1 MMVHGE
7 ASPTRLV
14 TMLKRKY
21 LFPHVIEMNYQAGR
35 RLGVNVYLIDG
46 GSEFLLID
54 IGYVDTVE
62 EIVKLIRKMDFNLS
76 TCKMVIATHA
86 DADHIQGIARA
97 RELLKTKVAAHPLSV
112 PPLETG
118 DEILTYAT
126 IKAQGISIPM
136 PPCKVDLLL
145 HEGDVIK
152 VGDVQLQVWHTP
164 GHTAGQLSF
173 KMGNLLFSG
182 DNIYKDSCVGVI
194 DAHHGSNI
202 PEFIASLKR
211 ILHDDSSFL
220 LPSHGPVFRRDNRI
234 LQKAI
239 DRLTEYQ
246 YMADFGTC
254 AIGWPLLDEWEADV
268 CAGRMPNFSGQ

>member
-1 MMVHGE
+1 
-7 ASPTRLV
+7 
-14 TMLKRKY
+14 MLARKY
-21 LFPHVIEMNYQAGR
+21 LFPRVIEMNYQAGR

-54 IGYVDTVE
+54 IGYLDTVE
-62 EIVKLIRKMDFNLS
+62 EIVELIRQMDFNLS

-97 RELLKTKVAAHPLSV
+97 RELLRTKVAAHPLTV
-112 PPLETG
+112 GPLESG
-118 DEILTYAT
+118 DEIVTYAT
-126 IKAQGISIPM
+126 IKAQNIEIPM
-136 PPCKVDLLL
+136 PCCKVDVLLN
-145 HEGDVIK
+145 EGDVIE
-152 VGDVQLQVWHTP
+152 VGDLKLQVWHTP
-164 GHTAGQLSF
+164 GHTDGQLSF

-202 PEFIASLKR
+202 PKFLESLKR
-211 ILHDDSSFL
+211 IKRDDSEFL

-239 DRLTEYQ
+239 DRLTQYQ

-254 AIGWPLLDEWEADV
+254 AVSWPLLDEWEADV
-268 CAGRMPNFSGQ
+268 CAGRMPDFSKEKTR

>member
-1 MMVHGE
+1 
-7 ASPTRLV
+7 
-14 TMLKRKY
+14 MLTRKY

-54 IGYVDTVE
+54 IGYLDTVE
-62 EIVKLIRKMDFNLS
+62 EIIELIRQMDFNLS

-97 RELLKTKVAAHPLSV
+97 KELLRTKVAGHPLTV
-112 PPLETG
+112 EPLQTG
-118 DEILTYAT
+118 DEIMTYAT
-126 IKAQGISIPM
+126 IKAQDFSIPM
-136 PPCKVDLLL
+136 PPCKIDLLL
-145 HEGDVIK
+145 NEGDIIK
-152 VGDVQLQVWHTP
+152 VGNLKLEVWHTP

-173 KMGNLLFSG
+173 KMGNLLFCG

-202 PEFIASLKR
+202 PDFIKSLKR
-211 ILHDDSSFL
+211 IVKDNSEFL
-220 LPSHGPVFRRDNRI
+220 LPSHGPVFRRDNAIIQR
-234 LQKAI
+234 AI
-239 DRLTEYQ
+239 DRLTQYQ

-254 AIGWPLLDEWEADV
+254 AVKWPLLDEWEKDV
-268 CAGRMPNFSGQ
+268 SAGRLPKFDKPERASKVTEKSRK